1 MKERS
6 TTRMIR
12 VGVNGYGTI
21 GKRVADAVNSMPDM
35 ELVGIGKAS
44 PNHTADAA
52 ADRGYDIY
60 VPDGREDRWDD
71 AGMAVAGD
79 IDDLIDASDIV
90 ADATPAGMGA
100 EYRPIY
106 EDHDT
111 PALFQGGE
119 GADVAEASFTARA
132 NYSEATDKDY
142 VRIVSCNTTGLNR
155 MFAPLH
161 EEYGVERASIT
172 LVRCRGE
179 HAVISA
185 DPVGLPSHHGPDAL
199 EVIPDMGPVMTMGM
213 KVPTV
218 RHHFHGINVE
228 LGAEPS
234 AAEVRDLLASQSR
247 IHVVDGDLGIDSG
260 WELQEFALD
269 RGRDRMNLYEN
280 QIFEDSISMDGPQLH
295 LFQSIHRESDVVPEN
310 VDAIRAM
317 MGEADAEESIELTND
332 VMGIGDI

>member
-1 MKERS
+1 
-6 TTRMIR
+6 MIR

-21 GKRVADAVNSMPDM
+21 GKRVADAVVSMPDM
-35 ELVGIGKAS
+35 ELVGVAKAS
-44 PNHTADAA
+44 ANHTADAA
-52 ADRGYDIY
+52 ADRGYNIY
-60 VPDGREDRWDD
+60 VPEDRHSQWAD
-71 AGMAVAGD
+71 AGMTVAGD
-79 IDDLIDASDIV
+79 VHDLIELSDIV
-90 ADATPAGMGA
+90 ADTTPAGMGA

-119 GADVAEASFTARA
+119 NADIVEASFTARA

-142 VRIVSCNTTGLNR
+142 VRVVSCNTTGLNR

-161 EEYGVERASIT
+161 EKYGVERASIT

-179 HAVISA
+179 HAVLSA
-185 DPVGLPSHHGPDAL
+185 DPVSIPSHHGPDAL
-199 EVIPDMGPVMTMGM
+199 EVIPDMGPITTMGM
-213 KVPTV
+213 KAPTV
-218 RHHFHGINVE
+218 RHHFHGINVT

-247 IHVVDGDLGIDSG
+247 IHVIDGDLGIDSG
-260 WELQEFALD
+260 WELQEYALD

-280 QIFEDSISMDGPQLH
+280 QIFEDSITMDSSQLH

-310 VDAIRAM
+310 IDAIRAVA
-317 MGEADAEESIELTND
+317 GEADAIESIEQTND

>member
-1 MKERS
+1 
-6 TTRMIR
+6 MIR

-21 GKRVADAVNSMPDM
+21 GKRVADAVVSMPDM
-35 ELVGIGKAS
+35 ELVGVSKAS

-52 ADRGYDIY
+52 ADRGYNIY
-60 VPDGREDRWDD
+60 VPEDRHDQWTD
-71 AGMAVAGD
+71 AGMTVAGD
-79 IDDLIDASDIV
+79 VHDLIELSDIIT
-90 ADATPAGMGA
+90 DTTPAGMGA

-106 EDHDT
+106 EDYDT

-119 GADVAEASFTARA
+119 TADVVEASFTARA

-142 VRIVSCNTTGLNR
+142 VRVVSCNTTGLNR

-161 EEYGVERASIT
+161 EQYGVERASIT

-179 HAVISA
+179 HAVTSA
-185 DPVGLPSHHGPDAL
+185 DPVTIPSHHGPDAL
-199 EVIPDMGPVMTMGM
+199 EVIPDMGPITTMGM
-213 KVPTV
+213 KAPSV
-218 RHHFHGINVE
+218 RHHFHGINVT
-228 LGAEPS
+228 LGGEPN

-247 IHVVDGDLGIDSG
+247 IHVIDGGLGIDSG

-280 QIFEDSISMDGPQLH
+280 QIFEDSIEMDGPQLH

-310 VDAIRAM
+310 IDGIRAI
-317 MGEADAEESIELTND
+317 MGEADAVESIELTND